1 MNANNRLL
9 SVLLAVILTTSLS
22 LAGCSNSGTGKLT
35 IGASGAWPIDC
46 TEDGIPSGFE
56 YELMGALA
64 FDMGLELEYIPYTD
78 YINQVTLAAFLA
90 KYDAMASG
98 MYDYYSSPG
107 PHYGVPNNVSKSIP
121 YYEEN
126 RTCLVRQDS
135 EIPDV
140 ASLPGKVVGVRGNA
154 GWGIEGLDSLAEIV
168 EVRYF
173 LEESAGL
180 AALQAGIIDAYL
192 VDEADTNDSYGL
204 YNSYPNLKPIG
215 VIPTGHQYVLVFGS
229 GDTEMQEAVNTSLQ
243 HLIDNGTYAKIFSKY
258 FSYEPTITPQPQ

>member
-1 MNANNRLL
+1 MKTNNKLL
-9 SVLLAVILTTSLS
+9 SVLLAAILSTSLL
-22 LAGCSNSGTGKLT
+22 LAGCSGSDTGKLT
-35 IGASGAWPIDC
+35 IGASGAWPIDS
-46 TEDGIPSGFE
+46 TEEGIPSGFE

-64 FDMGLELEYIPYTD
+64 DDMGLELEYIPYTD

-107 PHYGVPNNVSKSIP
+107 PHYGVPNNVCKSIP

-140 ASLPGKVVGVRGNA
+140 ASLTGKVVGVRGTE
-154 GWGIEGLDSLAEIV
+154 GQIEGLDSLAEIV

-204 YNSYPNLKPIG
+204 YDSYPNLKPIG
-215 VIPTGHQYVLVFGS
+215 VVPTGHQYVLVFGS
-229 GDTEMQEAVNTSLQ
+229 GDTEIQEAVNASLQ

-258 FSYEPTITPQPQ
+258 FSYEPTITPQ